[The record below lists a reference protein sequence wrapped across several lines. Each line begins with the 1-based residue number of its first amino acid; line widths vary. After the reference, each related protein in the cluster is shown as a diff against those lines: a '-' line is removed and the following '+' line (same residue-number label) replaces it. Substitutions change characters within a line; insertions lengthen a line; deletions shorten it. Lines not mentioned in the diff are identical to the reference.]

1 MHFSVFAGGAQ
12 GRIIP
17 AAVQV
22 WLSQRFGQLPFW
34 YSTPRVYL
42 NPHHSFLLTLSQVF
56 LETFQTGDSI
66 DCEPS
71 NHPGKC
77 QAVWLVC
84 IPKYILT
91 KSTVRHPRG
100 TIQHMDLSPRAELL
114 QAARR
119 LMKNQPIAY
128 LTLEAVAKE
137 AGMSKGG
144 LSHYFPSKEALLNA
158 LVNDMLEQFDQ
169 LLSHSTEPDWIR
181 AYIQSSFDQPT
192 SDVDALTMLNAVVIN
207 PDLLEPVQQRYIQW
221 QAQLEQAGMPS
232 AYATLVR
239 LALDGLMLADL
250 FGLAPPNQKARQELK
265 ALLLELVLTQ
275 RKLSHQVSP

>member
-1 MHFSVFAGGAQ
+1 
-12 GRIIP
+12 
-17 AAVQV
+17 
-22 WLSQRFGQLPFW
+22 
-34 YSTPRVYL
+34 
-42 NPHHSFLLTLSQVF
+42 
-56 LETFQTGDSI
+56 
-66 DCEPS
+66 
-71 NHPGKC
+71 
-77 QAVWLVC
+77 
-84 IPKYILT
+84 
-91 KSTVRHPRG
+91 
-100 TIQHMDLSPRAELL
+100 MDLSPRAELL